1 MRRVLVVDDTE
12 ANIHLMRFIL
22 EKNEFEVIEA
32 RNGTE
37 GVKLAVQEKP
47 DLILMDIQLPDIDG
61 LEATKRIRASDANGN
76 IPIIALTSY
85 AMAGDRERSIAA
97 GCTGYISKPIDVKT
111 FIIEIEKYLSI
122 PQDYT

>member
-22 EKNEFEVIEA
+22 EKNGFEVIEA
-32 RNGTE
+32 RSGTE
-37 GVKLAVQEKP
+37 GVELAVQEKP
-47 DLILMDIQLPDIDG
+47 DLVLMDIQLPDIDG

-85 AMAGDRERSIAA
+85 AMPGDRERMIAA
-97 GCTGYISKPIDVKT
+97 GCTGYISKPIDVKA
-111 FIIEIEKYLSI
+111 FIIEIEKYL
-122 PQDYT
+122 

>member
-37 GVKLAVQEKP
+37 GVELAVQEKP
-47 DLILMDIQLPDIDG
+47 DLVLMDIQLPDIDG
-61 LEATKRIRASDANGN
+61 LEVVRRIRASEANGN

-85 AMAGDRERSIAA
+85 AMPGDRERFIAA
-97 GCTGYISKPIDVKT
+97 GCTSYIAKPINVET
-111 FIIEIEKYLSI
+111 FIAEIEKYL
-122 PQDYT
+122 